1 MDKGWELYQMYDVV
15 EHTID
20 YAFKG
25 KFMLNM
31 YEYLKSIKATKRDVE
46 EFINSPTALE
56 INTLIL
62 DLEDYMEGGNDS
74 QHKQLREAYGHLGKP
89 EARKIRNYLYE
100 ILQDAWKYE
109 QEKKTGRKMKK
120 NTKKK

>member
-31 YEYLKSIKATKRDVE
+31 YEYLKSTKATKRDVE

-74 QHKQLREAYGHLGKP
+74 EHKQLREAYGHLGKP

-109 QEKKTGRKMKK
+109 QEKKPGRKRKRPSK
-120 NTKKK
+120 

>member
-1 MDKGWELYQMYDVV
+1 MDKGWELYQMYDVI

-46 EFINSPTALE
+46 EFINSPCALE

-62 DLEDYMEGGNDS
+62 DLEDYMEGGDDS
-74 QHKQLREAYGHLGKP
+74 QHKQLREAYGYLGKP
-89 EARKIRNYLYE
+89 EARKIRNYLYK

-109 QEKKTGRKMKK
+109 QEKKPGRKRKRPSK
-120 NTKKK
+120 

>member
-1 MDKGWELYQMYDVV
+1 MDKGWELYQMYEVV

-20 YAFKG
+20 YAFNG

-56 INTLIL
+56 INTIIL

-74 QHKQLREAYGHLGKP
+74 QHKQLREAYGYLGKP
-89 EARKIRNYLYE
+89 EARKIINYLYD

-109 QEKKTGRKMKK
+109 QEKKPGRKRKRPSK
-120 NTKKK
+120 

>member
-74 QHKQLREAYGHLGKP
+74 QHKQLRGNYGHLGKP
-89 EARKIRNYLYE
+89 EAFKIRNYLYE

-109 QEKKTGRKMKK
+109 QEKKPGREKRRPSK
-120 NTKKK
+120 

>member
-74 QHKQLREAYGHLGKP
+74 EHEQLREAYGHLGKP

-109 QEKKTGRKMKK
+109 QEKKPGRKRKRPSK
-120 NTKKK
+120 

>member
-62 DLEDYMEGGNDS
+62 ALEDYMEGGNDS

-109 QEKKTGRKMKK
+109 QEKKPGRKRKRPSK
-120 NTKKK
+120 